1 MISAIF
7 FLHEYLKNFKSA
19 NYAMLII
26 VISSF
31 IVVIFNIMG
40 GMPWFAAVKYIII
53 PVTIGLT
60 YFEELKEANMS

>member
-1 MISAIF
+1 
-7 FLHEYLKNFKSA
+7 
-19 NYAMLII
+19 MLII